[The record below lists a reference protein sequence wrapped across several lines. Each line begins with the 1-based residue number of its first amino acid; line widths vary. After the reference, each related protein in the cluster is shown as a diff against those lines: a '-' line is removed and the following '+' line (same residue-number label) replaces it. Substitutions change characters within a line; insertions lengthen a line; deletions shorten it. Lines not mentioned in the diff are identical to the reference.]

1 MKKIIFLFILGLV
14 GCSTKKIVFSNNP
27 YEKSD
32 ICLFLADTDKLIYFN
47 TSDLLQFKN
56 IRPLY
61 DSSEIKDF
69 RDKAAAIFKTRSD
82 TIWMWKIMGDFYV
95 FKDTS
100 KIVYSDSINSDIF
113 DDLLFDLL
121 INKKANMTSKN
132 KSNFLILK
140 TNYSLFL
147 TAKYKS
153 IYDPDNRKEYLVR
166 KEIWRRKMRH
176 DAF

>member
-1 MKKIIFLFILGLV
+1 MKKIIFLLALGLV
-14 GCSTKKIVFSNNP
+14 GCSTKKIIFFNNP
-27 YEKSD
+27 DKKSD
-32 ICLFLADTDKLIYFN
+32 ICLFLAGTDKFIYFN

-56 IRPLY
+56 IRPRY
-61 DSSEIKDF
+61 DSNEIKDF
-69 RDKAAAIFKTRSD
+69 RDKAVTIFKTRSD
-82 TIWMWKIMGDFYV
+82 TIWMWEIMGDFYV

-100 KIVYSDSINSDIF
+100 KMVYLDSINSDIF

-121 INKKANMTSKN
+121 RNKKANMTSKN

-140 TNYSLFL
+140 TNYSPFL
-147 TAKYKS
+147 TAKYKT